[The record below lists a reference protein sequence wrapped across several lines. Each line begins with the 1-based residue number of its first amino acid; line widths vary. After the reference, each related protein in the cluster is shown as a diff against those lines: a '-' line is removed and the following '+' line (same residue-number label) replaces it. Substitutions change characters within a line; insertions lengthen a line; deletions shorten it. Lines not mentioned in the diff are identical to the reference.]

1 MKLDGQV
8 AVIVGGARGI
18 GETIA
23 HTFSKEGASLVL
35 VDLEKM
41 KPQLDGVA
49 QAISQEGG
57 KAIALTADCSDDR
70 QVNAFV
76 DEIVR
81 RFGKIDVLVNSAGFR
96 GPLVPVTDISEKEF
110 DDVILYNLKLVFLC
124 CRAVLKQMVKQKSG
138 SIVSISGTAGRE
150 GMAMR
155 GSLCAAK
162 WGVVG
167 LTQTIAKEYG
177 PHGIRANIIC
187 PGGMDEPDLREMY
200 AQRAKNLGMTVE
212 AHEAQILA
220 LTPLRK
226 YAKHEEVAQAALF
239 LASSDSSHTTGESLN
254 VSGGQIDELS
264 RNRLSPFGKKIS
276 IEIAASAPK
285 SFRRRMQRNCQRTVR
300 RVAAHALQRQR
311 SRLLPYNFV
320 LACFESGADRA
331 DDFVGDVW
339 RGCKPRNR

>member
-1 MKLDGQV
+1 MKLKDQV
-8 AVIVGGARGI
+8 AMIVGGARGI

-23 HTFSKEGASLVL
+23 HAFSAEGASIVL

-41 KPQLDGVA
+41 KTELDGVV
-49 QAISQEGG
+49 QAINLNGG
-57 KAIALTADCSDDR
+57 EAVAITADCSDAG
-70 QVNAFV
+70 QVNALV
-76 DEIVR
+76 EETVR

-96 GPLVPVTDISEKEF
+96 GPLVAVTEISEEEF

-177 PHGIRANIIC
+177 PHGIRANVIC
-187 PGGMDEPDLREMY
+187 PGGMDEPDLRQMY
-200 AQRAKNLGMTVE
+200 AERAKNLGMTFNE
-212 AHEAQILA
+212 LENQILA

-226 YAKHEEVAQAALF
+226 YAKHEEVAKAALF

-254 VSGGQIDELS
+254 VSGG
-264 RNRLSPFGKKIS
+264 RLMS
-276 IEIAASAPK
+276 
-285 SFRRRMQRNCQRTVR
+285 
-300 RVAAHALQRQR
+300 
-311 SRLLPYNFV
+311 
-320 LACFESGADRA
+320 
-331 DDFVGDVW
+331 
-339 RGCKPRNR
+339 

>member
-8 AVIVGGARGI
+8 AIIVGGARGI

-23 HTFSKEGASLVL
+23 HTFSKEGASVVL

-49 QAISQEGG
+49 QAVNQQGG
-57 KAIALTADCSDDR
+57 KAIAMTADCSDDR
-70 QVNAFV
+70 QVNALV
-76 DEIVR
+76 DETVR

-96 GPLVPVTDISEKEF
+96 GPLVPVTDISDQEF

-124 CRAVLKQMVKQKSG
+124 CRAVLKQMVKQQSG
-138 SIVSISGTAGRE
+138 SIVSE

-162 WGVVG
+162 WGVTG

-177 PHGIRANIIC
+177 PHGIRANVIC

-200 AQRAKNLGMTVE
+200 AERAKNLGMSFKELENQV
-212 AHEAQILA
+212 LA

-226 YAKHEEVAQAALF
+226 YAKHEEVAKAALF

-254 VSGGQIDELS
+254 VSGG
-264 RNRLSPFGKKIS
+264 RLMS
-276 IEIAASAPK
+276 
-285 SFRRRMQRNCQRTVR
+285 
-300 RVAAHALQRQR
+300 
-311 SRLLPYNFV
+311 
-320 LACFESGADRA
+320 
-331 DDFVGDVW
+331 
-339 RGCKPRNR
+339 